1 MKTRVVAATVVSS
14 LLLSLAVA
22 QQPKP
27 KNIRLPAVSLKSR
40 IIWDAKCELPD
51 GTGLAF
57 GGQDQKSEDGIGHT
71 RLKVNGEW
79 QDISDELR
87 KSNPLQKYHERA
99 RELARRQK
107 ELLANARRIFFEG
120 LPSEREQELLKADIF
135 PRQKAIRAEIDQLSE
150 EEKRAND
157 PVKNRQLTR
166 VDVARFLDASLKWV
180 WIKPLPDEVDWL
192 REGATEERLR
202 LLQLSMRRFEQAA
215 DQLAAEPPARALS
228 PIVYDEKSKLFV
240 LFGGDHLD
248 FLMNDTWTFDPA
260 KKQWEQRQPELAPPP
275 RANHT
280 LKIADGKITLSG
292 GYTYTSSTDYVGAQ
306 YRELGDGD
314 WTYDIAANTW
324 AGGKDGVAP
333 NQRVYRTGRLHSD
346 YYLQGAKPQAAEF
359 QEQLKKLEANTW
371 LATKPPHLPALNR
384 DWGTAILDPDRDL
397 ILRWSGGHSAHGG
410 TDVLHYHCATNRWEL
425 CYPVEFP
432 LGQLYSNTEYPEG
445 YSFNRRPWITGHTYQ
460 NYGYDLPT
468 KKMLFTG
475 QTNYCFTYDPALG
488 DWTDRF
494 LKPQGMIYND
504 CFYTLTCCATPQGLV
519 CWTGRG
525 SFYRYDAKQN
535 QWVEQ
540 KLQGKL
546 PGAVVDNSTV
556 VYDSKRDRFLFAV
569 KSYGDKTKYDG
580 QLHALDNKT
589 LAVTQLSPKNMEAA
603 SGIPYLCQIR
613 YDETNDLLLVG
624 GLLLADDTGMRRT
637 PTFDCASNQWVSL
650 KIGGTDPNGKSG
662 RNVSLGLMYDA
673 KRKLFWAVDTN
684 SQVYVLR
691 LDPKTADLQPL
702 K

>member
-1 MKTRVVAATVVSS
+1 MNTRVLVAGVVSS
-14 LLLSLAVA
+14 LLLSLAFA

-27 KNIRLPAVSLKSR
+27 KNIRLPSVDLKQR

-57 GGQDQKSEDGIGHT
+57 GGQDQKSDDGIGHT

-79 QDISDELR
+79 QDISAELR
-87 KSNPLQKYHERA
+87 KQHWLWEHYEGDFGVLCKQLNNHRA
-99 RELARRQK
+99 RVRSLYFQ
-107 ELLANARRIFFEG
+107 G
-120 LPSEREQELLKADIF
+120 LPAADEAKLVNEKLLPAQGSFAADLGAAIGDIPLKVKKLKMQESEQTKHLLRVLEAVQAQAQAVTPALQMAVSAD
-135 PRQKAIRAEIDQLSE
+135 
-150 EEKRAND
+150 
-157 PVKNRQLTR
+157 VVRQLAQ
-166 VDVARFLDASLKWV
+166 VQVAL
-180 WIKPLPDEVDWL
+180 
-192 REGATEERLR
+192 
-202 LLQLSMRRFEQAA
+202 EQAA
-215 DQLAAEPPARALS
+215 DLLNAEPAPRALS
-228 PIVYDEKSKLFV
+228 PIVYDEKSKRFV
-240 LFGGDHLD
+240 LFGVDHLD
-248 FLMNDTWTFDPA
+248 YLMNDTWTFDLA
-260 KKQWEQRQPELAPPP
+260 KKKWEQRHPKTAPPP

-292 GYTYTSSTDYVGAQ
+292 GYTYTSSTDYVGTQ
-306 YRELGDGD
+306 YREIDDGD
-314 WTYDIAANTW
+314 WVYDVAANTW
-324 AGGKDGVAP
+324 TGGKDGVAP

-346 YYLQGAKPQAAEF
+346 YYLQGAKPNAAEF

-384 DWGTAILDPDRDL
+384 DWGTAVLDPDRDV

-410 TDVLHYHCATNRWEL
+410 TDVPHYHLTTNRWEM

-432 LGQLYSNTEYPEG
+432 LGQLYSNTSYPEG
-445 YSFNRRPWITGHTYQ
+445 FSFNRRPWITGHTYQ
-460 NYGYDLPT
+460 NYGYDLPS
-468 KKMLFTG
+468 KQMLFTG
-475 QTNYCFTYDPALG
+475 QTNYCFTYDPAVG
-488 DWTDRF
+488 DWTGRF
-494 LKPQGMIYND
+494 LKPQGMIYD
-504 CFYTLTCCATPQGLV
+504 SCFYTLTCCATPQGLV

-525 SFYRYDAKQN
+525 GFYRYDAKQN

-603 SGIPYLCQIR
+603 AGIPYLCQIR

-624 GLLLADDTGMRRT
+624 GLLPADDAGLRRT
-637 PTFDCASNQWVSL
+637 PAFDCANNQWVSL

-691 LDPKTADLQPL
+691 LDAKTADMQPL